1 MGLGL
6 LMFGEACE
14 SLAYEIG
21 FWMQGLEDPNYPLDE
36 TASLTREICG
46 HLRSLAIM
54 VLLSKGNSDRFHH
67 NLIRSGRLRLAYLQR
82 VVREGAVEQ
91 HDFVCGVFDPLVDAI
106 AAGEIALAQQL
117 AGIVPHDHRPGHEY
131 EDDHCYA
138 QIIGRLLQGRQADA
152 EASALLARMEAYLG
166 DPDDARIS
174 ICRALVGSDQ
184 AAFDEAFTAF
194 LDART
199 KAIKADEARGELAE
213 PPVLAQ
219 RAVYVDGLAM
229 LRLAEMRGF
238 GTDPD
243 HLYCPSMARQPM
255 VEPYPVV

>member
-1 MGLGL
+1 
-6 LMFGEACE
+6 MFGEACE

-21 FWMQGLEDPNYPLDE
+21 FWMQGLEDPSYPLDE
-36 TASLTREICG
+36 TASLTREICS

-82 VVREGAVEQ
+82 VVREAAVDQ
-91 HDFVCGVFDPLVDAI
+91 HDFVSGVFDPLVDAI
-106 AAGEIALAQQL
+106 AAGEIRLAQQL
-117 AGIVPHDHRPGHEY
+117 AWIVPLDHRPGHEY
-131 EDDHCYA
+131 EDDHCYG
-138 QIIGRLLQGRQADA
+138 QILGLLLQGRQADA
-152 EASALLARMEAYLG
+152 EVSALLARMEAYLG
-166 DPDDARIS
+166 RPDDPRVGV
-174 ICRALVGSDQ
+174 CRALLGSDQ
-184 AAFDEAFTAF
+184 AAFDAAFNAF

-199 KAIKADEARGELAE
+199 RVIEADEARGELAE

-219 RAVYVDGLAM
+219 RTVYVDGLAM

-238 GTDPD
+238 GTSPD

-255 VEPYPVV
+255 VDPCPEV